1 MTVTR
6 KDRPTTILTDVGVCD
21 VDLIHPQ
28 AVARVLAELPPVA
41 QMQRVAAIFQTL
53 ADPTRARIVAA
64 LALDELCVCDVAA
77 VAGLSVSSA
86 SHQLKRLRDQGVVAY
101 RKEGR
106 MAYYRL
112 RDPHIRQLIADGI
125 AHVREGVAG

>member
-1 MTVTR
+1 MSVTLDPVSTATVT
-6 KDRPTTILTDVGVCD
+6 TGICEI
-21 VDLIHPQ
+21 DLIHPE
-28 AVARVLAELPPVA
+28 VVGRVLENLPSVA

-64 LALDELCVCDVAA
+64 LAQAELCVCDVAA
-77 VAGLSVSSA
+77 IAGLSVSSA
-86 SHQLKRLRDQGVVAY
+86 SHQLKRLRDQDVVAF

-112 RDPHIRQLIADGI
+112 SDPHIRQLIADGV
-125 AHVREGVAG
+125 AHVQDRARA